1 MITKTN
7 DDIIISKSDLIDMII
22 QSKEL
27 MFFASNEIKQ
37 NPKADKI
44 TLQNTINKMQG
55 QLDLLD
61 RILNTI
67 AYSKG

>member
-22 QSKEL
+22 QAKEL
-27 MFFASNEIKQ
+27 IFFASNEIKQ
-37 NPKADKI
+37 NPKTDKT